1 MTNSISLFEAKAH
14 FSELVRQV
22 AESGQS
28 ISISV
33 RGKPKVRLVPYD
45 APLAVPDAWDVREK
59 LVAEYGRSTFGAQEP
74 VEKARTVVT
83 PKPLFTEE
91 DR

>member
-22 AESGQS
+22 AESGQG
-28 ISISV
+28 IAISV
-33 RGKPKVRLVPYD
+33 RGKPRVRLVPYD
-45 APLAVPDAWDVREK
+45 APLAKPDAWDVREK
-59 LVAEYGRSTFGAQEP
+59 LEGEYGMATSDAQDPAEQ
-74 VEKARTVVT
+74 ARTVVT

>member
-14 FSELVRQV
+14 LSELVKQV

-28 ISISV
+28 IAISV
-33 RGKPKVRLVPYD
+33 RGKPRVRLVPYD

-59 LVAEYGRSTFGAQEP
+59 LVAEYGSSTFDAQDSAEQ
-74 VEKARTVVT
+74 ARTVVT

>member
-1 MTNSISLFEAKAH
+1 MTNSIPLFEAKAH

-28 ISISV
+28 VAISV

-45 APLAVPDAWDVREK
+45 APQARPDAWEVRES
-59 LVAEYGRSTFGAQEP
+59 LVAEYGVPDFADQVRS
-74 VEKARTVVT
+74 VT
-83 PKPLFTEE
+83 NPRSLFTEE
-91 DR
+91 DV